1 MTLEGKQIYRE
12 VCELKSGWDAPLNKS
27 LQQRWKKWEKEMSGE
42 YQVPR
47 AIVGYREE
55 IDSVEL
61 HAFSDASTK
70 ELERRYIPWFGN
82 RRVPPSN

>member
-1 MTLEGKQIYRE
+1 
-12 VCELKSGWDAPLNKS
+12 
-27 LQQRWKKWEKEMSGE
+27 MSGE

-70 ELERRYIPWFGN
+70 GVGAAVYSMVRQSSGTTQQLVAAKSRLAKKTLTIPRLELVAAPTCR
-82 RRVPPSN
+82 PSK